1 MDYKMLEYRDRTLQK
16 GTRDAGYT
24 HCIPE
29 RCGGE
34 DRRRDYGQGTEKGH
48 YTVCGSE
55 KGCV

>member
-1 MDYKMLEYRDRTLQK
+1 MLECRDRRLQK
-16 GTRDAGYT
+16 AIRKAGYR

-34 DRRRDYGQGTEKGH
+34 ERRREYGQGPEKGH
-48 YTVCGSE
+48 YTVCGPE